1 MAELFELK
9 TTEAAAYLLQK
20 VAGRM
25 SYLKLIKLLYLS
37 DREAIKQNG
46 LPITFDDYC
55 VMKFGP
61 VLSKTYDWIK
71 GNINPEFGA
80 FWNSIIQTSGNDV
93 LSRKEV
99 GVQHLSQSETD
110 VLDSIFSQYG
120 KFSPFDLVKITHGLP
135 EYKEPPTNT
144 SIPLSIREV
153 ASQVEPTEQDASR
166 VLEDIALYKSLY
178 S

>member
-1 MAELFELK
+1 MADLFELK

-20 VAGRM
+20 DGGKM
-25 SYLKLIKLLYLS
+25 NYLKLIKLLYLS

-55 VMKFGP
+55 AMKLGP

-71 GNINPEFGA
+71 GNIKPEFGA
-80 FWNSIIQTSGNDV
+80 FWNSAIRTSGNTV
-93 LSRKEV
+93 LSSKEV
-99 GVQHLSQSETD
+99 GVQHLSQAETD
-110 VLDSIFSQYG
+110 VLDSVFTQYG
-120 KFSPFDLVKITHGLP
+120 KFSPFDLVDITHALP

-144 SIPLSIREV
+144 SVPLPIREV
-153 ASQVEPTEQDASR
+153 ASHVEPTEQDAKR